1 VFTKVE
7 ARTNPP
13 GNRGSRLSTRAI
25 QAAPIARATRALP
38 VTHLAR
44 VTKTRVA
51 KGVRWALLRAI
62 PRTLAIEVKA
72 SEVATETRAA
82 TVTETYPTIETR
94 RAIEV
99 EVLVAIMTDTPRII
113 AEAWAAAV
121 LLVARYP

>member
-13 GNRGSRLSTRAI
+13 GNRGSRLS
-25 QAAPIARATRALP
+25 
-38 VTHLAR
+38 
-44 VTKTRVA
+44 TRVA

-82 TVTETYPTIETR
+82 TVTETCPTIEMETR